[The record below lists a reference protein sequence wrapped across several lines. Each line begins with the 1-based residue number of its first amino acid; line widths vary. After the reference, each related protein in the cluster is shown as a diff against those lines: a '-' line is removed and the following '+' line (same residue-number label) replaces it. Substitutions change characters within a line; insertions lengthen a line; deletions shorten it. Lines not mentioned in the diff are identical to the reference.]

1 MTESLGIKLVFSI
14 ERVKKV
20 KGFWRY
26 GDMEI
31 RRYDNSKGQ

>member
-20 KGFWRY
+20 KGVLEVWRY
-26 GDMEI
+26 GDKEI
-31 RRYDNSKGQ
+31 